1 MGANSAGKN
10 ACERFDV
17 DGLIKYMTD
26 AEFLLTIK
34 GIGPEIIQ
42 SIGAWFSREEN
53 VALLHRMTAA

>member
-1 MGANSAGKN
+1 
-10 ACERFDV
+10 
-17 DGLIKYMTD
+17 MTD